1 MLARLV
7 SMCVLNLEEG
17 RLADGRVGRGRP
29 FSTDVRG
36 EDGTDCCRASFQVAR
51 EDARWVRVG
60 SLSELLAS
68 SASCRNKSAF
78 ASGCVWLMPAASCA
92 VKASRVASFLEGLR
106 LPLGVV
112 VGREPARVWDDVLG
126 GRRVGR
132 GVLKLAVTACRGAGR
147 REEL

>member
-1 MLARLV
+1 
-7 SMCVLNLEEG
+7 MCVLNLEEG
-17 RLADGRVGRGRP
+17 RLADGRVARSRP

-36 EDGTDCCRASFQVAR
+36 EDGSDCCRLSFQVAR
-51 EDARWVRVG
+51 EGARWVRVG

-78 ASGCVWLMPAASCA
+78 ASGCVWSMPASCA
-92 VKASRVASFLEGLR
+92 VKASRVASSLEGLR
-106 LPLGVV
+106 LPLRVV

-132 GVLKLAVTACRGAGR
+132 GVLKLAVTAFRGAGLL
-147 REEL
+147 EEL